1 MTTGTV
7 SVPLPLPALHSGPQ
21 GRCPRPFH
29 TLSFTHLFFPSYM
42 VSGSRSPFPWLG
54 APWEKE
60 DEMLDILEECRELL
74 ALPGGGEM
82 LPVAGVPASQ
92 LACTEA
98 LGRAA
103 CQLPLKASFGRIS
116 HLSPCVEA

>member
-1 MTTGTV
+1 
-7 SVPLPLPALHSGPQ
+7 
-21 GRCPRPFH
+21 
-29 TLSFTHLFFPSYM
+29 M

-116 HLSPCVEA
+116 CLSPCVEA